1 VVADLQEFLDAD
13 AGQAQYFHSSPGPE
27 RQVLFHGQIASFP
40 CGRIIRPDLPAGGAR
55 GHRPGQGLPL
65 GCEGLARVS
74 LAGGVGTAMITS
86 QAMPR
91 PCPRRYQPVAACRNY
106 PDHRQLG
113 LCRPPGTPL
122 ASAGTPCLVETDALH
137 LSASARSGGPL
148 LIASGVF
155 IGSRPP
161 AWTLSVG

>member
-1 VVADLQEFLDAD
+1 MVGDLGQFLGAA
-13 AGQAQYFHSSPGPE
+13 AGQAQDFDRGPGPE
-27 RQVLFHGQIASFP
+27 RVVFFEAEVAS
-40 CGRIIRPDLPAGGAR
+40 LAGAR
-55 GHRPGQGLPL
+55 VVCPDPRGRGPDEDGPGQGLP
-65 GCEGLARVS
+65 A
-74 LAGGVGTAMITS
+74 
-86 QAMPR
+86 
-91 PCPRRYQPVAACRNY
+91 
-106 PDHRQLG
+106 
-113 LCRPPGTPL
+113 GTPL